1 MVLIPQSREG
11 DDAITDNLNSLY
23 DYRKMAANP
32 VLEIES

>member
-1 MVLIPQSREG
+1 MVLIHSLGKG